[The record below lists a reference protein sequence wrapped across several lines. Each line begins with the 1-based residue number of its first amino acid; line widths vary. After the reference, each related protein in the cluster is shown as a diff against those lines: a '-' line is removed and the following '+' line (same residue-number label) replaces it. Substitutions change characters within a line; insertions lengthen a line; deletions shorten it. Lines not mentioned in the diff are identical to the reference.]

1 MPPILRPHFGARLR
15 GAPLF
20 IQTRIVNIS
29 CVSPWL
35 VDSAPESAR
44 NPARG
49 VNILQSRD
57 RMGDLRNGRSREDA
71 GRLSAVDPASRPLVW
86 KARAFEAAAR
96 LAGALETC
104 RDHREA
110 AAEMLRAVAGG
121 LCVGRHAL
129 YLDEKGNGHLELMH
143 GGTVDPGTLPRT
155 IDAGSTFV
163 DWLGRSGSPEVMES
177 FFCSPGELTG
187 SELDAQDAFVRAGT
201 GSACALKFCGEVIGL
216 YVFSSDLPKGC
227 PAEDMRLAIG
237 LMAGITSVAVAGRLI
252 SDDSGRGAEALEKKR
267 DMEFRAVRNA
277 VLEKTAADLETSL
290 GVLKSGLW
298 SMDPGDDSGHVM
310 IDMARDAAVR
320 LGARIRELISL
331 SGIEP
336 DGPLSGL
343 TEVDM
348 ADVIEDVTREMIAD
362 FERRELTVSVEDR
375 SGGMT
380 IRADRGKLEYV
391 VRSIVEKITLSVGRG
406 SAVEIVWSVVSE
418 GPGGEDGPWLVLRV
432 SGGEESGGDAI
443 DAILDS
449 LAAEYKGSPGPP
461 ADSGLTLSGYI
472 LESLGGRLFAGDD
485 DPGAVSAWLPLGY

>member
-1 MPPILRPHFGARLR
+1 
-15 GAPLF
+15 
-20 IQTRIVNIS
+20 
-29 CVSPWL
+29 
-35 VDSAPESAR
+35 
-44 NPARG
+44 
-49 VNILQSRD
+49 
-57 RMGDLRNGRSREDA
+57 
-71 GRLSAVDPASRPLVW
+71 
-86 KARAFEAAAR
+86 
-96 LAGALETC
+96 
-104 RDHREA
+104 
-110 AAEMLRAVAGG
+110 
-121 LCVGRHAL
+121 
-129 YLDEKGNGHLELMH
+129 
-143 GGTVDPGTLPRT
+143 
-155 IDAGSTFV
+155 
-163 DWLGRSGSPEVMES
+163 
-177 FFCSPGELTG
+177 
-187 SELDAQDAFVRAGT
+187 
-201 GSACALKFCGEVIGL
+201 
-216 YVFSSDLPKGC
+216 
-227 PAEDMRLAIG
+227 
-237 LMAGITSVAVAGRLI
+237 
-252 SDDSGRGAEALEKKR
+252 
-267 DMEFRAVRNA
+267 
-277 VLEKTAADLETSL
+277 
-290 GVLKSGLW
+290 
-298 SMDPGDDSGHVM
+298 
-310 IDMARDAAVR
+310 VR